1 MMTILRWLVRWFL
14 RVCFGFRVYGEGA
27 LRTPGPVLLVP
38 NHVSWLDWLFVG
50 IWLDEDW
57 RIVVSSTAAETSW
70 LHRWIMLNRR
80 TFPVDTNS
88 PYAVKHMAEHLAGG
102 GRLVLF
108 AEGRL
113 SRTGSLMKLFEGT
126 GFLLNKTRARLITGY
141 LRGAE
146 RVLFSPHPGWH
157 RWFPR
162 VTLHL
167 SEPVT
172 PPHWEHHT
180 MADVR
185 TRLTR
190 WLRDRMMEH
199 RFQVETEFG
208 PKSIPQAVEAMA
220 RQLPGQAVLQDASMR
235 KLTYRRLLMSAD
247 LVAGG
252 LAGRLE
258 ADESRVGVLLP
269 NVLATPV
276 TLLSLWR
283 LGRIPAILNYT
294 AGATVMR
301 QCAELAGLKTVIT
314 SRQFLE
320 RAKLDVRPL
329 EESGLRLVYLE
340 DVRAGLRLG
349 AKLSALVRHR
359 IRPGVGAAGDIR
371 SGEVAVVLFTSGSEG
386 APKGVELT
394 HGNLLANVRQA
405 LAVMDVIDTDRFFNA
420 LPLFHSFGLLAGLFL
435 PLLRG
440 IFTFLYLSPLHYR
453 QIPTLV
459 YALDCT
465 VMFGTNT
472 FLNGY
477 ARKAH
482 PYDFRSLRYLFA
494 GAEKLQDAT
503 VNLWARKFG
512 VRPLEGYGVT
522 ECSPVLSVNA
532 GIDPRIGSAGRLVP
546 GVEYRLEPVDGIEEG
561 GRLLVRGPNVMRGY
575 LNPDANEKF
584 RALDGWYDTG
594 DLARVDED
602 GFLFLLGRLKRFAK
616 VSGEMVSL
624 MAVEDA
630 LAGAFPQHEPHCEI
644 AVVTRPDPSKGEA
657 LVAVTNEPKL
667 TLDEI
672 RSAVRAKGLSNLCV
686 PRAVQVVDEIP
697 KLGSGKVDYR
707 GLTEQVNREADSE

>member
-1 MMTILRWLVRWFL
+1 MMMILRWLVRWLL
-14 RVCFGFRVYGEGA
+14 RVCFGFRVFGEDA

-38 NHVSWLDWLFVG
+38 NHVSWLDWLLIGVC
-50 IWLDEDW
+50 LEEDW
-57 RIVVSSTAAETSW
+57 RIVVSRTAAETSW
-70 LHRWIMLNRR
+70 LHSWIMLNRR
-80 TFPVDTNS
+80 TFPVDINS
-88 PYAVKHMAEHLAGG
+88 PYAVKHMAEHLASG

-108 AEGRL
+108 AEGRI
-113 SRTGSLMKLFEGT
+113 SRTGSPMKLFEGT
-126 GFLLNKTRARLITGY
+126 GFLLNKTRAQLITGY

-146 RVLFSPHPGWH
+146 RILFSPHPGW
-157 RWFPR
+157 RRVFPR

-172 PPHWEHHT
+172 PPHWEHHR
-180 MADVR
+180 MAEVR

-199 RFQVETEFG
+199 RFQVETKFG
-208 PKSIPQAVEAMA
+208 PKSVPATVEGMA
-220 RQLPGQAVLQDASMR
+220 RQRPGQVVLQDSTMR
-235 KLTYRRLLMSAD
+235 KLTYRRLLMGAD

-252 LAGRLE
+252 LAGQLK
-258 ADESRVGVLLP
+258 AGGRVGVLLP
-269 NVLATPV
+269 NVLAMPV
-276 TLLSLWR
+276 ALLSLWR
-283 LGRIPAILNYT
+283 LGQTPAILNYT
-294 AGATVMR
+294 SGPTVMR
-301 QCAELAGLKTVIT
+301 QCAELAGLRAVVT
-314 SRQFLE
+314 SRQFIE
-320 RAKLDVRPL
+320 RANLDVQSL
-329 EESGLRLVYLE
+329 AESGLQMIYLE
-340 DVRAGLRLG
+340 DVRAGLSLG
-349 AKLSALVRHR
+349 AKLLALLRHR
-359 IRPGVGAAGDIR
+359 VRPGIGAASRLQSED
-371 SGEVAVVLFTSGSEG
+371 VAVILFTSGSEG

-420 LPLFHSFGLLAGLFL
+420 LPLFHSFGLLAGLLL
-435 PLLRG
+435 PLARG
-440 IFTFLYLSPLHYR
+440 LYTFLYLSPLHYR
-453 QIPTLV
+453 QIPSV
-459 YALDCT
+459 FYAMDCT

-503 VNLWARKFG
+503 VNQWTRKFG

-546 GVEYRLEPVDGIEEG
+546 GVDYRLEPVEGIEEG

-575 LNPDANEKF
+575 LNAEANEAF
-584 RALDGWYDTG
+584 QALNGWYDTG

-602 GFLFLLGRLKRFAK
+602 GFVFILGRLKRFAK

-624 MAVEDA
+624 TAVEEA
-630 LAGAFPQHEPHCEI
+630 LAGAFPQHGPHCET
-644 AVVTRPDPSKGEA
+644 AVLSRPDPGKGET
-657 LVAVTNEPKL
+657 LFAVTNEPKL

-672 RSAVRAKGLSNLCV
+672 RSAIRAKGLSNLCV
-686 PRAVQVVDEIP
+686 PRAVKVVDEIP
-697 KLGSGKVDYR
+697 KLGSGKIDYR
-707 GLTEQVNREADSE
+707 GMAGLLANEADSG

>member
-1 MMTILRWLVRWFL
+1 MMMILRWLVRWML
-14 RVCFGFRVYGEGA
+14 RAFFGFRVYGEEA
-27 LRTPGPVLLVP
+27 LQTPGPVLLVP
-38 NHVSWLDWLFVG
+38 NHVSWLDWLFLGVY
-50 IWLDEDW
+50 LEEDW
-57 RIVVSSTAAETSW
+57 RIVVSRTAAETSW
-70 LHRWIMLNRR
+70 LHSWIMLNRR
-80 TFPVDTNS
+80 TFPVDMNS
-88 PYAVKHMAEHLAGG
+88 PYAVKHMAEHLASG

-108 AEGRL
+108 AEGRI
-113 SRTGSLMKLFEGT
+113 SRTGSPMKLFEGT

-146 RVLFSPHPGWH
+146 RILFSPHPGW
-157 RWFPR
+157 RRVFPR

-167 SEPVT
+167 SEPVA
-172 PPHWEHHT
+172 PPHWEHLT
-180 MADVR
+180 MAEVR

-199 RFQVETEFG
+199 RFQVETKFG
-208 PKSIPQAVEAMA
+208 PKSVPATVEAMA
-220 RQLPGQAVLQDASMR
+220 QQRPGQVVLQDISMR
-235 KLTYRRLLMSAD
+235 KLTYRRLLMGAD

-252 LAGRLE
+252 LAEQLKAGG
-258 ADESRVGVLLP
+258 RVGVLLP
-269 NVLATPV
+269 NVLAMPV

-283 LGRIPAILNYT
+283 LGRTPAILNYT
-294 AGATVMR
+294 SGPTVMR
-301 QCAELAGLKTVIT
+301 QCAELAGLQAVVT
-314 SRQFLE
+314 SRQFIE
-320 RAKLDVRPL
+320 RANLDVKSL
-329 EESGLRLVYLE
+329 AESGLQMIYLE
-340 DVRAGLRLG
+340 DVRAGLSLG
-349 AKLSALVRHR
+349 AKLSALLRHR
-359 IRPGVGAAGDIR
+359 MRPGIGAASQLQSED
-371 SGEVAVVLFTSGSEG
+371 VAVILFTSGSEG

-420 LPLFHSFGLLAGLFL
+420 LPLFHSFGLLAGLLL
-435 PLLRG
+435 PLARG
-440 IFTFLYLSPLHYR
+440 LYTFLYLSPLHYR
-453 QIPTLV
+453 QIPNV
-459 YALDCT
+459 FYAMDCT

-503 VNLWARKFG
+503 INQWTRKFG

-532 GIDPRIGSAGRLVP
+532 GIDPRIGSTGRLVP
-546 GVEYRLEPVDGIEEG
+546 GVEYRLEPVEGIEEG

-575 LNPDANEKF
+575 LNAEANAAF
-584 RALDGWYDTG
+584 RALNGWYDTG

-602 GFLFLLGRLKRFAK
+602 GFVFILGRLKRFAK

-624 MAVEDA
+624 TAVEEA
-630 LAGAFPQHEPHCEI
+630 LAGAFPEHGQHCEV
-644 AVVTRPDPSKGEA
+644 AVLSRPDPGKGEV

-667 TLDEI
+667 TLDEVRAAI
-672 RSAVRAKGLSNLCV
+672 RAKGLSNLCV
-686 PRAVQVVDEIP
+686 PRAVKVVDEIP

-707 GLTEQVNREADSE
+707 GMAGLLAKEADS